1 MNLILYTIEEVLTLT
16 FGSGV
21 HDLFIDVKLSA
32 VLNHKMF
39 TVKEIVLRDEFF
51 EAKGP
56 TDRSSDTDSISSDMF
71 VHRCFGFGPFV
82 VDPTL

>member
-1 MNLILYTIEEVLTLT
+1 LNLILHTIDEVLTLT

-21 HDLFIDVKLSA
+21 HDLFIDVKLST
-32 VLNHKMF
+32 VLNRKMF
-39 TVKEIVLRDEFF
+39 TAKEIVLREFF

-71 VHRCFGFGPFV
+71 VHRCVGFGPFV
-82 VDPTL
+82 VDSTL